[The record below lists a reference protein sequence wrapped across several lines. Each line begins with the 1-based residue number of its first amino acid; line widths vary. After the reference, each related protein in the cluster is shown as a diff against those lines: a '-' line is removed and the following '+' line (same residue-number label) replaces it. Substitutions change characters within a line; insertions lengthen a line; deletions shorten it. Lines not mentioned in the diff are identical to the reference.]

1 MKNIKKE
8 FETLIY
14 QSMASVGLDDLSS
27 KILGILYSS
36 PEKLTLNEIA
46 KETGYSFSAI
56 SAIMKYLVNMRMVE
70 SSKKG
75 GSKRLYFTAKR
86 DMMKLVLDRNKM
98 RNEVFI
104 TPILKEV
111 PGIIER
117 CKKSKDKDAK
127 EMLRILEPYH
137 AQMIALD
144 KILKELVKIT
154 DKVKKEMKNG
164 K

>member
-14 QSMASVGLDDLSS
+14 QSMASMGFDDLSS

-36 PEKLTLNEIA
+36 TEKLTLNEIT

-56 SAIMKYLVNMRMVE
+56 SVIMKNLVNMQMVE
-70 SSKKG
+70 SSKKS

-86 DMMKLVLDRNKM
+86 EMMKFVLDRIKM
-98 RNEVFI
+98 KNEVFI

-117 CKKSKDKDAK
+117 CKKSKEKDAK
-127 EMLRILEPYH
+127 EMLKILEPYYV
-137 AQMIALD
+137 QMIALD
-144 KILKELVKIT
+144 KIMKELVKIT
-154 DKVKKEMKNG
+154 NKVQKGLRK
-164 K
+164 

>member
-1 MKNIKKE
+1 MKTAKKE
-8 FETLIY
+8 FKEMISK
-14 QSMASVGLDDLSS
+14 SMASMGFDDLSS

-36 PEKLTLNEIA
+36 TEKLTLNEIT

-56 SAIMKYLVNMRMVE
+56 SAIMKNLVNMQMVE
-70 SSKKG
+70 SSKMG

-86 DMMKLVLDRNKM
+86 DMMKLVLDRIKM